1 MLPWVCSVIDYRWRQ
16 NFVKTKKW
24 HTSRRRVCHCCFYHI
39 LTSSVIYYW
48 PFIWYYWSFNKPDL
62 KRGSKALRTDS
73 KNSLR
78 LMRSDKTPRM
88 TQTHFA
94 SRSWKA
100 LYARLPNVES
110 NHCFF
115 RVFLSG
121 YGKQQALQ
129 LGRMW
134 EGLKDPWKS
143 GLSH

>member
-1 MLPWVCSVIDYRWRQ
+1 
-16 NFVKTKKW
+16 
-24 HTSRRRVCHCCFYHI
+24 
-39 LTSSVIYYW
+39 
-48 PFIWYYWSFNKPDL
+48 
-62 KRGSKALRTDS
+62 
-73 KNSLR
+73 
-78 LMRSDKTPRM
+78 MRSDKTPRM

>member
-1 MLPWVCSVIDYRWRQ
+1 MLPCVCSVIDYRWRQ
-16 NFVKTKKW
+16 NVVKTKKW

-88 TQTHFA
+88 TQTNFA